1 MIEERLLE
9 MGLELPAAPKP
20 AGSYVPVVTDGE
32 LIYVSG
38 QVPLQIGEVPDIFKG
53 KVNSVVSVNRAQE
66 AAKLC
71 TLNALSHIKSAIGNL
86 DNISKFIR
94 VAGYVNS
101 DPAFADHPNIV
112 NAASDLL
119 TNIFGDK
126 GKHVRIAIGVNSL
139 PLNSAIEIEFL
150 LKSHL

>member
-101 DPAFADHPNIV
+101 DPAFGDHPKIV

-126 GKHVRIAIGVNSL
+126 GKHVRIAIGVNGL
-139 PLNSAIEIEFL
+139 PFNSAIEIEFL
-150 LKSHL
+150 LRSHL